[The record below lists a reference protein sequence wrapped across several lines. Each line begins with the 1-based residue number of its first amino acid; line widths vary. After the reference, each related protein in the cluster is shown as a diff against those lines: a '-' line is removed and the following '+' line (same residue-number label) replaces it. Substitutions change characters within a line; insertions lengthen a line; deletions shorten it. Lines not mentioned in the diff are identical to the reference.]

1 MRELIFAILI
11 VYFYYFSS
19 LIKLLLPPLFR
30 NTREPKMDFAV
41 VNYYF
46 RHSWLNFFD
55 ENTIIVDK
63 VRLLRWFERRSEDPL
78 LTALVQNNATIS
90 TMYIVT
96 LVAQTFHTTLPRVQ
110 TNSKGPCIAWHR
122 RCAVRSS
129 LNELSLRSSLKSS
142 HRFSSAR
149 VDERHILKMLSKKL
163 VCN

>member
-1 MRELIFAILI
+1 MSLWDAIAI
-11 VYFYYFSS
+11 
-19 LIKLLLPPLFR
+19 I
-30 NTREPKMDFAV
+30 

-63 VRLLRWFERRSEDPL
+63 VKLLRWFGRRSEDPL

-129 LNELSLRSSLKSS
+129 LKSS
-142 HRFSSAR
+142 HCGHLLRALTAFLPRGKTNDTYWRCSQKSWYATR
-149 VDERHILKMLSKKL
+149 VKLKTAANIGNLHAGL
-163 VCN
+163 V